1 MRTSDRILSKIFL
14 YGLPAVLG
22 LALFCGFYERGFFKG
37 PAAGLAVL
45 HDLTG
50 LVLAVWMALTIY
62 LSARLIVSEP
72 FRDKVLARITFIK
85 ERDEREA
92 LLTGKA
98 TKTTFLATL
107 ALLFFLLCLS
117 CFQVSVYRL
126 PPEKAV
132 NGKTGIVSLGV
143 HVDLFQGPAARRQGQ
158 EIRRQDIF
166 LYTALP
172 VSATGI
178 ILLLIIWQVAWYN
191 ILMRRAIK

>member
-1 MRTSDRILSKIFL
+1 MKRSDSVLSKIFL

-22 LALFCGFYERGFFKG
+22 LALFCGFYERGVFKE
-37 PAAGLAVL
+37 PPAGLAVL

-62 LSARLIVSEP
+62 LSARLLLSEV
-72 FRDKVLARITFIK
+72 FRDEVLTRFTFMK

-98 TKTTFLATL
+98 TKTTFLVTL

-117 CFQVSVYRL
+117 CFQVSIYRL

-132 NGKTGIVSLGV
+132 NGKTGMLSLGV
-143 HVDLFQGPAARRQGQ
+143 HVDLLQGQ
-158 EIRRQDIF
+158 AASRQQEEIHRKDIF

-172 VSATGI
+172 ISATGI

-191 ILMRRAIK
+191 LLMRRWIK